1 MQQPWLNFE
10 QKRTIKQTSFFNVII
25 VSRFVFLFFLN
36 KKTREKRKKKIRH
49 ISRKMIRFLTSS
61 RQYKLSKSFIFH
73 FLFITFG
80 LLFQPRMFLIRW
92 RFLFWVCFLYFQIV
106 AEEIETQTRTFTL
119 PCQRKR
125 RENHLPHTV
134 SRLNSH
140 SAPISGTILLHIVSN
155 CSSCHSLRE
164 KEGKGKVT
172 EKTGPSRRGGAQR
185 EIKWQSFQPP

>member
-1 MQQPWLNFE
+1 
-10 QKRTIKQTSFFNVII
+10 
-25 VSRFVFLFFLN
+25 
-36 KKTREKRKKKIRH
+36 
-49 ISRKMIRFLTSS
+49 MIRFLTSS

-164 KEGKGKVT
+164 KKRKRTSHRKDWTIQKRRSAEGNQVAKFSAT
-172 EKTGPSRRGGAQR
+172 
-185 EIKWQSFQPP
+185 IKNVSGFFK